1 MPQSAVT
8 FFLPSFLPL
17 SLSLATPLT
26 PPLSYSVSVSSA
38 LWQFFVCCQLQLEL
52 QLLLQE
58 ATNCVG
64 FVNCC
69 PACCMATTEPVL
81 ALPLPLPLSALSWL
95 LAAAAGR
102 TCKLCAL
109 IFYKDSKTE
118 HFVYNL
124 FAVSL
129 TFDSHNEQQQQPE

>member
-8 FFLPSFLPL
+8 SFLPPSLLPL
-17 SLSLATPLT
+17 SPS
-26 PPLSYSVSVSSA
+26 LSYSGTVSSA

-69 PACCMATTEPVL
+69 PACCMATTEPVP
-81 ALPLPLPLSALSWL
+81 ALPLPLPLPLSLSWL
-95 LAAAAGR
+95 LAAAAAGR

-109 IFYKDSKTE
+109 IFHKDSKTE

-129 TFDSHNEQQQQPE
+129 TFDSHNEQQQQQQQPE